1 MDAVVSFVI
10 TLAAVLVLNVAIYFP
25 MRRLGRA
32 QARRAKLVWLQKEA
46 RRWEATGY
54 LIPVRFYWEGSNPA
68 VMFQRLPS
76 RDEFPLVIE

>member
-1 MDAVVSFVI
+1 MMTFAI
-10 TLAAVLVLNVAIYFP
+10 TLAAAVVLNGAIYFP
-25 MRRLGRA
+25 MRRLGRV
-32 QARRAKLVWLQKEA
+32 QARRAKLRWLQKEA